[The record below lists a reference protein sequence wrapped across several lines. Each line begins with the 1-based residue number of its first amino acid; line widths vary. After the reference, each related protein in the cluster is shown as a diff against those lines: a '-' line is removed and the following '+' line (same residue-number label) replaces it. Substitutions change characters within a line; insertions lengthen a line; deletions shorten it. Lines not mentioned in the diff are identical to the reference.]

1 MTAPETDNAI
11 DRREKTASQA
21 NQYKSV
27 SIHPGESACPAASK
41 FGNRRILASQ
51 APALPLGSCSAE
63 TCTCRY
69 FTYGDRRS
77 CLSNRRVSTEAL
89 PKVASLFRHGNRRKG
104 VDRRKVKVDFVEF
117 A

>member
-1 MTAPETDNAI
+1 MTAPETDNVI
-11 DRREKTASQA
+11 DRRGKTTSQA

-27 SIHPGESACPAASK
+27 SIQPGESACPAATK
-41 FGNRRILASQ
+41 FGNRRLLVSE
-51 APALPLGSCSAE
+51 APALPLGSCSVD

-77 CLSNRRVSTEAL
+77 CLSNRRVSTRAL
-89 PKVASLFRHGNRRKG
+89 PKVASFFRRGNRRKG
-104 VDRRKVKVDFVEF
+104 VDRRKVKVDFLGF